1 MNEEKTKIKMD
12 DGVTRFFT
20 RFVYLFSLSPFLTG
34 QMFLFAEHTLDSST
48 NYDSF
53 LNMVRTVQR
62 TLLRSQLACN
72 EMQASARNC
81 GRQHDLKCRL
91 KSSKVK

>member
-34 QMFLFAEHTLDSST
+34 RMF
-48 NYDSF
+48 
-53 LNMVRTVQR
+53 VRR
-62 TLLRSQLACN
+62 TYFGQFDEL
-72 EMQASARNC
+72 
-81 GRQHDLKCRL
+81 
-91 KSSKVK
+91 